1 MSHRPAQQ
9 TEDDERDGLVLELG
23 ILTGRI
29 HSATGKFPALLLTM
43 TKRQNGMIDF
53 STLSNLDI
61 AHVCAQ
67 LREEFPRATQG
78 EQTAN

>member
-9 TEDDERDGLVLELG
+9 TAEEERDGLMLELG

-29 HSATGKFPALLLTM
+29 LCATGKVPPLILTM
-43 TKRQNGMIDF
+43 MKRHSGEIDF

-61 AHVCAQ
+61 AYVCAQ